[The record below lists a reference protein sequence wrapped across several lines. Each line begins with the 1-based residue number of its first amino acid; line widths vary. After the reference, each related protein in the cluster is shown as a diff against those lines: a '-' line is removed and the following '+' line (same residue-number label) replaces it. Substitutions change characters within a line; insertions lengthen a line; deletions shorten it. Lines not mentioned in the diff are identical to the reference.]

1 MTDFVDYALNDG
13 VATIVINN
21 GKANALSHDVFE
33 ELNKALDQA
42 EQDKAVVILTGQ
54 PGIFSGGYDLKE
66 MQKGMKEAAALVA
79 VGSKLTRRLA
89 AFPFPI
95 IGACSG
101 HAIAKGAFIML
112 SVDYRVGIEG
122 SFKLGLNEVAIGMT
136 MHNAGIEIARH
147 RLAPAHFYRSVI
159 NAEIYNPEGA
169 VSAGFLDEIVAPDQ
183 LLSRANELAQG
194 FRKLNMRAH
203 AQTKLKAKAGYLE
216 LLDRCIEKDSE
227 SLGLT
232 A

>member
-1 MTDFVDYALNDG
+1 MTDFVDYSLNDG

-21 GKANALSHDVFE
+21 GKANALSHEVFE
-33 ELNKALDQA
+33 QLNKALDQA
-42 EQDKAVVILTGQ
+42 EQDKAVVILSGQ

-66 MQKGMKEAAALVA
+66 MQKGMKEAAALVT

-89 AFPFPI
+89 AFPLPV

-112 SVDYRVGIEG
+112 SVDYRVGVEG
-122 SFKLGLNEVAIGMT
+122 DFKLGLNEVAIGMT
-136 MHNAGIEIARH
+136 MHHAGIEIARH

-159 NAEIYNPEGA
+159 NAEIYSPEGA
-169 VSAGFLDEIVAPDQ
+169 VAAGFLDEVVAPEQ
-183 LLSRANELAQG
+183 LMNRASELAQA

-216 LLDRCIEKDSE
+216 LLDRSIEKDSE
-227 SLGLT
+227 SLGISG
-232 A
+232 

>member
-21 GKANALSHDVFE
+21 GKANALSHEVFE

-89 AFPFPI
+89 AFPFPV

-136 MHNAGIEIARH
+136 MHHAGIEIARH

-169 VSAGFLDEIVAPDQ
+169 VSAGFLDEVVAPDQ

-203 AQTKLKAKAGYLE
+203 SQTKLKAKAGYLE

-227 SLGLT
+227 NLGLT

>member
-1 MTDFVDYALNDG
+1 MTDFVDYTLNEG
-13 VATIVINN
+13 VATLVINN
-21 GKANALSHDVFE
+21 GKANALSHQMFE
-33 ELNKALDQA
+33 ELNKAFDRA

-66 MQKGMKEAAALVA
+66 MQKGMKEATALVT
-79 VGSKLTRRLA
+79 VGSKFTRRLA

-136 MHNAGIEIARH
+136 MHHAGIEIARH
-147 RLAPAHFYRSVI
+147 RLAPAYFYRSVI
-159 NAEIYNPEGA
+159 NAEIYSPEGA
-169 VSAGFLDEIVAPDQ
+169 VSAGFLDEVVAPDQ
-183 LLSRANELAQG
+183 LLSRANELAQA

-216 LLDRCIEKDSE
+216 LLDRCIEKDAE

>member
-1 MTDFVDYALNDG
+1 VTDLVTYTLNDG

-21 GKANALSHDVFE
+21 GKANALSHQVFE
-33 ELNKALDQA
+33 QLNKALDQA

-54 PGIFSGGYDLKE
+54 PGIFSAGYDLKE
-66 MQKGMKEAAALVA
+66 MQKGMKEAEALVT
-79 VGSKLTRRLA
+79 VGSTFTRRLA
-89 AFPFPI
+89 AFPLPI

-136 MHNAGIEIARH
+136 MHHAGIEIARH

-159 NAEIYNPEGA
+159 NAEIYSPEGA
-169 VSAGFLDEIVAPDQ
+169 VEAGYLDEVVAPEQ
-183 LLSRANELAQG
+183 LMNRANELAQG

-203 AQTKLKAKAGYLE
+203 AQTKVKTKAGYLE
-216 LLDRCIEKDSE
+216 LLDQSIKKDSE
-227 SLGLT
+227 NLGIN

>member
-1 MTDFVDYALNDG
+1 MTDFVSYTLNDG

-33 ELNKALDQA
+33 ELNQALDRA

-66 MQKGMKEAAALVA
+66 MQKGMNEAAALVT

-89 AFPFPI
+89 AFPFPV

-112 SVDYRVGIEG
+112 SVDYRIGIEG
-122 SFKLGLNEVAIGMT
+122 NFKLGLNEVAIGMT
-136 MHNAGIEIARH
+136 MHHAGIEIARH

-169 VSAGFLDEIVAPDQ
+169 VLAGFLDEVVASDQ
-183 LLSRANELAQG
+183 LLNRANELAQA

-203 AQTKLKAKAGYLE
+203 AQTKLKTKAGYLE
-216 LLDRCIEKDSE
+216 LLDRSIEKDSE

-232 A
+232 G